1 MESKEFDDIIKS
13 KLNNIA
19 EAPDARAWDLFTL
32 AALKKGEDEIF
43 DDKTADVLVKN
54 ALGNFKID
62 YDANTWETLVNKM
75 DQKVEDPVLLQRKFD
90 SEISNSL
97 KSVTRKYD
105 SGSWPKLAARIE
117 QEEKYLRHYYRAK
130 FVEAC
135 VFIFLI
141 LSLVRLGETGKL
153 KLPLV
158 EKENNVQIALDPNK
172 NINTSIS
179 SKEENIIGS
188 DILSDSK
195 TSESKISLSKIVAK
209 VSENLNENSKYI
221 FEKLTSGFPI
231 ENSLIDKP
239 DGLIE
244 LKNNSVLPSPT
255 ISGLENNINLLEDEI
270 TDTRNLDHAIA
281 SVNIAQVKLLN
292 SPNKLHEVSL
302 DMNEVYVPKR
312 DLNIKKLKKAV
323 AVGEWKLGA
332 YTHFD
337 YNEIYF
343 PESKIGGVLG
353 KLNTLPAYTAKST
366 GYGSGFKALYLKNRI
381 GLEFGAGYSNKSY
394 SPNREYNGSK
404 EFRAYFKNI
413 EYDIVEIPMAVR
425 YLSKVNTRMRT
436 FAQAGLNT
444 NFIAKSFYDI
454 ATKEQATRSITTPS
468 ARAAEERYFTSTVK
482 REFIKLDNSKV
493 MVYAQGSV
501 GLEWRLNSR
510 VDLSSQLIYSQRIL
524 NKKFGDNFDQFKSL
538 SLEVGLKTRL

>member
-19 EAPDARAWDLFTL
+19 EVPDARAWDLFTL
-32 AALKKGEDEIF
+32 AALQKGEEEIF
-43 DDKTADVLVKN
+43 DDKSTDLLVKD
-54 ALGNFKID
+54 ALNNFKID
-62 YDANTWETLVNKM
+62 YDANTWDTLVDKM
-75 DQKVEDPVLLQRKFD
+75 DKKEEDPILLQRKFD
-90 SEISNSL
+90 REISNSL

-105 SGSWPKLAARIE
+105 NGSWPKLAARIE
-117 QEEKYLRHYYRAK
+117 QEEKYLSHYYRAK
-130 FVEAC
+130 FIEAC

-153 KLPLV
+153 KLPLD
-158 EKENNVQIALDPNK
+158 EKENIAENILEQNLEILPSISPALIEKNNIAQLQSPSKNAKKKSRLSNIIAEAGENFSENTKYLHQLLVTGLQNNPDSDTNELIEPNK
-172 NINTSIS
+172 KADPINQAISIL
-179 SKEENIIGS
+179 EN
-188 DILSDSK
+188 DILPLK
-195 TSESKISLSKIVAK
+195 KESS
-209 VSENLNENSKYI
+209 
-221 FEKLTSGFPI
+221 
-231 ENSLIDKP
+231 
-239 DGLIE
+239 
-244 LKNNSVLPSPT
+244 
-255 ISGLENNINLLEDEI
+255 NIL
-270 TDTRNLDHAIA
+270 NLDQAIA
-281 SVNIAQVKLLN
+281 SVSQAYTRSLLMQ
-292 SPNKLHEVSL
+292 NKPAEVSN
-302 DMNEVYVPKR
+302 DMSEVYVPNR
-312 DLNIKKLKKAV
+312 SFNIRKLKKAV
-323 AVGEWKLGA
+323 VVGEWKLGA

-366 GYGSGFKALYLKNRI
+366 GYGSGFKALYSKNRL
-381 GLEFGAGYSNKSY
+381 GFEFGAGYSNKSY

-413 EYDIVEIPMAVR
+413 EYDIVELPIAVR
-425 YLSKVNTRMRT
+425 YLSKANTRMRT
-436 FAQAGLNT
+436 FAQVGLNT

-454 ATKEQATRSITTPS
+454 ATKEQSTRSITSPS

-501 GLEWRLNSR
+501 GLEWRLNNR

>member
-19 EAPDARAWDLFTL
+19 AVPDARAWDLFTM
-32 AALKKGEDEIF
+32 AALNKGEDEIF
-43 DDKTADVLVKN
+43 DDKTADVLVKS
-54 ALGNFKID
+54 ALDNFKID

-75 DQKVEDPVLLQRKFD
+75 DQPVEDPVLLQRKFD
-90 SEISNSL
+90 KEISNSL

-117 QEEKYLRHYYRAK
+117 HEEKYLRHYYRAK

-153 KLPLV
+153 KLPLAEKSNTADITLDYKEV
-158 EKENNVQIALDPNK
+158 SSSETDSKQGKNKAAVLPSETNTKEN
-172 NINTSIS
+172 
-179 SKEENIIGS
+179 
-188 DILSDSK
+188 
-195 TSESKISLSKIVAK
+195 KISLLKIVSTVGK
-209 VSENLNENSKYI
+209 NLSENTKYI
-221 FEKLTSGFPI
+221 HKILTSPSETDNHLPSNIG
-231 ENSLIDKP
+231 D
-239 DGLIE
+239 LIE
-244 LKNNSVLPSPT
+244 INKNSVQPSPS
-255 ISGLENNINLLEDEI
+255 ISILENTINPIMDESAVV
-270 TDTRNLDHAIA
+270 RSLDNAIA
-281 SVNIAQVKLLN
+281 SVSLAHTN
-292 SPNKLHEVSL
+292 SLTLQNKLANVNTEI
-302 DMNEVYVPKR
+302 NELYVPKR
-312 DLNIKKLKKAV
+312 HLNIKKLKKTV
-323 AVGEWKLGA
+323 AIGEWKLGA

-343 PESKIGGVLG
+343 PESKIGGALG

-366 GYGSGFKALYLKNRI
+366 GYGSGFKALYSKNRL

-425 YLSKVNTRMRT
+425 FLSKANTRMRT

-454 ATKEQATRSITTPS
+454 ATKEQSTRSITTPS
-468 ARAAEERYFTSTVK
+468 ARVAEETYFSNTVK
-482 REFIKLDNSKV
+482 REFTKLDNSKV
-493 MVYAQGSV
+493 MVYAQGAV

-538 SLEVGLKTRL
+538 SLEIGLKTRL

>member
-19 EAPDARAWDLFTL
+19 EVPDARAWDLFTL
-32 AALKKGEDEIF
+32 AALQKGEEEIF
-43 DDKTADVLVKN
+43 DDKSTDVLVKD
-54 ALGNFKID
+54 ALNNFKID
-62 YDANTWETLVNKM
+62 YDANTWDTLVDKM
-75 DQKVEDPVLLQRKFD
+75 DKKEEDPILLQRKFD
-90 SEISNSL
+90 REISNSL

-105 SGSWPKLAARIE
+105 NGSWPKLAARIE
-117 QEEKYLRHYYRAK
+117 QEEKYLSHYYRAK
-130 FVEAC
+130 FIEAC

-153 KLPLV
+153 KLPLD
-158 EKENNVQIALDPNK
+158 EKENIAENILEQNLEILPSISPALIEKNNIAQLQSPSKNAKKKSRLSNIIAEAGENFSENTKYLHQLLVTGLQNNPDSDTNELIEPNK
-172 NINTSIS
+172 KADPINQAISIL
-179 SKEENIIGS
+179 EN
-188 DILSDSK
+188 DILPLK
-195 TSESKISLSKIVAK
+195 KESS
-209 VSENLNENSKYI
+209 
-221 FEKLTSGFPI
+221 
-231 ENSLIDKP
+231 NSL
-239 DGLIE
+239 
-244 LKNNSVLPSPT
+244 
-255 ISGLENNINLLEDEI
+255 
-270 TDTRNLDHAIA
+270 NLDQAIA
-281 SVNIAQVKLLN
+281 SVSQAHTRSLLMQ
-292 SPNKLHEVSL
+292 NKPAEVSN
-302 DMNEVYVPKR
+302 DMSEVYVPNR
-312 DLNIKKLKKAV
+312 SFNIRKLKKAV
-323 AVGEWKLGA
+323 VVGEWKLGA

-366 GYGSGFKALYLKNRI
+366 GYGSGFKALYSKNRL
-381 GLEFGAGYSNKSY
+381 GFEFGAGYSNKSY

-413 EYDIVEIPMAVR
+413 EYDIVELPIAVR
-425 YLSKVNTRMRT
+425 YLSKANTRMRT
-436 FAQAGLNT
+436 FAQVGLNT

-454 ATKEQATRSITTPS
+454 ATKEQSTRSITSPS

-501 GLEWRLNSR
+501 GLEWRLNNR

>member
-13 KLNNIA
+13 KLNNLA
-19 EAPDARAWDLFTL
+19 EVPDARAWDLFTL
-32 AALKKGEDEIF
+32 AALQKGEDEIF
-43 DDKTADVLVKN
+43 DDKSTDVLVKD
-54 ALGNFKID
+54 ALSNFKID
-62 YDANTWETLVNKM
+62 YDANTWDTLVDKM
-75 DQKVEDPVLLQRKFD
+75 DKKEEDPVLLQRKFD
-90 SEISNSL
+90 REISNSL

-105 SGSWPKLAARIE
+105 NGSWPKLAARIE

-130 FVEAC
+130 FIEAC

-153 KLPLV
+153 KLPLD
-158 EKENNVQIALDPNK
+158 EKENISETIPDQNVEIKASLSPASVENTDIDQIQSPLKYPKGKSRLSNIIAEVGKNLSENTKYLHQILVTGLQNNADSETNEVIESNKKSDPNSQA
-172 NINTSIS
+172 ISI
-179 SKEENIIGS
+179 
-188 DILSDSK
+188 
-195 TSESKISLSKIVAK
+195 
-209 VSENLNENSKYI
+209 
-221 FEKLTSGFPI
+221 
-231 ENSLIDKP
+231 
-239 DGLIE
+239 
-244 LKNNSVLPSPT
+244 
-255 ISGLENNINLLEDEI
+255 LENNIQPLMNESSNNQ
-270 TDTRNLDHAIA
+270 NLDQAIA
-281 SVNIAQVKLLN
+281 SVSQAHAKSLLMQ
-292 SPNKLHEVSL
+292 NKLAEVNNV
-302 DMNEVYVPKR
+302 MNEVNVPKR
-312 DLNIKKLKKAV
+312 HFNIRKLKKAV
-323 AVGEWKLGA
+323 VVGEWKLGA

-366 GYGSGFKALYLKNRI
+366 GYGSGFKALYSKNRL
-381 GLEFGAGYSNKSY
+381 GFEFGAGYSNKSY

-404 EFRAYFKNI
+404 EFRAFFKNI
-413 EYDIVEIPMAVR
+413 EYDIVEIPIAAR
-425 YLSKVNTRMRT
+425 YLSKANTRMRT
-436 FAQAGLNT
+436 FAQVGLNT

-501 GLEWRLNSR
+501 GLEWRLNNR

-538 SLEVGLKTRL
+538 SLEIGLKTRL

>member
-19 EAPDARAWDLFTL
+19 EVPDARAWDLFTL
-32 AALKKGEDEIF
+32 AALQKGEEEIF
-43 DDKTADVLVKN
+43 DDKSTDVLVKD
-54 ALGNFKID
+54 ALNNFKID
-62 YDANTWETLVNKM
+62 YDANTWDTLVDKM
-75 DQKVEDPVLLQRKFD
+75 DKKEEDPILLQRKFD
-90 SEISNSL
+90 REISNSL

-105 SGSWPKLAARIE
+105 NGSWPKLAARIE
-117 QEEKYLRHYYRAK
+117 QEEKYLSHYYRAK
-130 FVEAC
+130 FIEAC

-153 KLPLV
+153 KLPLD
-158 EKENNVQIALDPNK
+158 EKENIAENILEQNLEILPSISPALIEKNNIAQLQSPSKNAKKKSRLSNIIAEAGENFSENTKYLHQLLVTGLQNNPDSDPNELIEPNK
-172 NINTSIS
+172 KADPINQAISIL
-179 SKEENIIGS
+179 EN
-188 DILSDSK
+188 DILPLK
-195 TSESKISLSKIVAK
+195 KESS
-209 VSENLNENSKYI
+209 
-221 FEKLTSGFPI
+221 
-231 ENSLIDKP
+231 NSL
-239 DGLIE
+239 
-244 LKNNSVLPSPT
+244 
-255 ISGLENNINLLEDEI
+255 
-270 TDTRNLDHAIA
+270 NLDQAIA
-281 SVNIAQVKLLN
+281 SVSQAHTRSLLMQ
-292 SPNKLHEVSL
+292 NKPAEVSN
-302 DMNEVYVPKR
+302 DMSEVYVPNR
-312 DLNIKKLKKAV
+312 SFNIRKLKKAV
-323 AVGEWKLGA
+323 VVGEWKLGA

-366 GYGSGFKALYLKNRI
+366 GYGSGFKALYSKNRL
-381 GLEFGAGYSNKSY
+381 GFEFGAGYSNKSY

-413 EYDIVEIPMAVR
+413 EYDIVELPIAVR
-425 YLSKVNTRMRT
+425 YLSKANTRMRT
-436 FAQAGLNT
+436 FAQVGLNT

-454 ATKEQATRSITTPS
+454 ATKEQSTRSITSPS

-501 GLEWRLNSR
+501 GLEWRLNNR

>member
-19 EAPDARAWDLFTL
+19 EVPDARAWDLFTL
-32 AALKKGEDEIF
+32 AALQKGEEEIF
-43 DDKTADVLVKN
+43 DDKSTDLLVKD
-54 ALGNFKID
+54 ALNNFKID
-62 YDANTWETLVNKM
+62 YDANTWDTLVDKM
-75 DQKVEDPVLLQRKFD
+75 DKKEEDPILLQRKFD
-90 SEISNSL
+90 REISNSL

-105 SGSWPKLAARIE
+105 NGSWPKLAARIE
-117 QEEKYLRHYYRAK
+117 QEEKYLSHYYRAK
-130 FVEAC
+130 FIEAC

-153 KLPLV
+153 KLPLD
-158 EKENNVQIALDPNK
+158 EKENIAE
-172 NINTSIS
+172 NILEQNLEILPSIS
-179 SKEENIIGS
+179 PALIEKNNIAQLQSPSKNAKKKSRLSNIIAEAGENFS
-188 DILSDSK
+188 ENTKYLHQLLVAGLQNNPDSDTNELIESNKKADPINQAISILENDILPLK
-195 TSESKISLSKIVAK
+195 KESS
-209 VSENLNENSKYI
+209 
-221 FEKLTSGFPI
+221 
-231 ENSLIDKP
+231 
-239 DGLIE
+239 
-244 LKNNSVLPSPT
+244 
-255 ISGLENNINLLEDEI
+255 NIL
-270 TDTRNLDHAIA
+270 NLDQAIA
-281 SVNIAQVKLLN
+281 SVSQAYTRSLLMQ
-292 SPNKLHEVSL
+292 NKPAEVSN
-302 DMNEVYVPKR
+302 DMSEVYVPNR
-312 DLNIKKLKKAV
+312 SFNIRKLKKAV
-323 AVGEWKLGA
+323 VVGEWKLGA

-366 GYGSGFKALYLKNRI
+366 GYGSGFKALYSKNRL
-381 GLEFGAGYSNKSY
+381 GFEFGAGYSNKSY

-413 EYDIVEIPMAVR
+413 EYDIVELPIAVR
-425 YLSKVNTRMRT
+425 YLSKANTRMRT
-436 FAQAGLNT
+436 FAQVGLNT

-454 ATKEQATRSITTPS
+454 ATKEQSTRSITSPS

-501 GLEWRLNSR
+501 GLEWRLNNR

>member
-19 EAPDARAWDLFTL
+19 EVPDARAWDLFTL
-32 AALKKGEDEIF
+32 AALQKGEEEIF
-43 DDKTADVLVKN
+43 DDKSTDVLVKD
-54 ALGNFKID
+54 ALNNFKID
-62 YDANTWETLVNKM
+62 YDANTWDTLVDKM
-75 DQKVEDPVLLQRKFD
+75 DKKEEDPILLQRKFD
-90 SEISNSL
+90 REISNSL

-105 SGSWPKLAARIE
+105 NGSWPKLAARIE
-117 QEEKYLRHYYRAK
+117 QEEKYLSHYYRAK
-130 FVEAC
+130 FIEAC

-153 KLPLV
+153 KLPLD
-158 EKENNVQIALDPNK
+158 EKENIAE
-172 NINTSIS
+172 NILEQNLEILPSIS
-179 SKEENIIGS
+179 PALIEKNNIAQLQSPSKNAKKKSRLSNIIAEAGENFS
-188 DILSDSK
+188 ENTKYLHQLLVTGLQNNPDSDTNELIESNKKADPINQAISILENDILPLK
-195 TSESKISLSKIVAK
+195 KESS
-209 VSENLNENSKYI
+209 
-221 FEKLTSGFPI
+221 
-231 ENSLIDKP
+231 
-239 DGLIE
+239 
-244 LKNNSVLPSPT
+244 
-255 ISGLENNINLLEDEI
+255 NIL
-270 TDTRNLDHAIA
+270 NLDQAIA
-281 SVNIAQVKLLN
+281 SVSQAYTRSLLMQ
-292 SPNKLHEVSL
+292 NKPAEVSN
-302 DMNEVYVPKR
+302 DMSEVYVPNR
-312 DLNIKKLKKAV
+312 SFNIRKLKKAV
-323 AVGEWKLGA
+323 VVGEWKLGA

-366 GYGSGFKALYLKNRI
+366 GYGSGFKALYSKNRL
-381 GLEFGAGYSNKSY
+381 GFEFGAGYSNKSY

-413 EYDIVEIPMAVR
+413 EYDIVELPIAVR
-425 YLSKVNTRMRT
+425 YLSKANTRMRT
-436 FAQAGLNT
+436 FAQVGLNT

-454 ATKEQATRSITTPS
+454 ATKEQSTRSITSPS

-501 GLEWRLNSR
+501 GLEWRLNNR

>member
-19 EAPDARAWDLFTL
+19 EVPDARAWDLFTL
-32 AALKKGEDEIF
+32 AALQKGEEEIF
-43 DDKTADVLVKN
+43 DDKSTDLLVKD
-54 ALGNFKID
+54 ALNNFKID
-62 YDANTWETLVNKM
+62 YDANTWDTLVDKM
-75 DQKVEDPVLLQRKFD
+75 DKKEEDPILLQRKFD
-90 SEISNSL
+90 REISNSL

-105 SGSWPKLAARIE
+105 NGSWPKLAARIE
-117 QEEKYLRHYYRAK
+117 QEEKYLSHYYRAK
-130 FVEAC
+130 FIEAC

-153 KLPLV
+153 KLPLD
-158 EKENNVQIALDPNK
+158 EKENVAENILEQNLEIQPSISPALIGKTNIAQLQSPSKNAKKKSRLSNIIAEAGENFSENTKYLHQLLVTGLQNNPDSDPNELIEPNK
-172 NINTSIS
+172 KADPINQAISIL
-179 SKEENIIGS
+179 EN
-188 DILSDSK
+188 DILPLK
-195 TSESKISLSKIVAK
+195 KESS
-209 VSENLNENSKYI
+209 
-221 FEKLTSGFPI
+221 
-231 ENSLIDKP
+231 
-239 DGLIE
+239 
-244 LKNNSVLPSPT
+244 
-255 ISGLENNINLLEDEI
+255 NIL
-270 TDTRNLDHAIA
+270 NLDQAIA
-281 SVNIAQVKLLN
+281 SVSQAYTRSLLMQ
-292 SPNKLHEVSL
+292 NKPAEVSN
-302 DMNEVYVPKR
+302 DMSEVYVPNR
-312 DLNIKKLKKAV
+312 SFNIRKLKKAV
-323 AVGEWKLGA
+323 VVGEWKLGA

-366 GYGSGFKALYLKNRI
+366 GYGSGFKALYSKNRL
-381 GLEFGAGYSNKSY
+381 GFEFGAGYSNKSY

-413 EYDIVEIPMAVR
+413 EYDIVELPIAVR
-425 YLSKVNTRMRT
+425 YLSKANTRMRT
-436 FAQAGLNT
+436 FAQVGLNT

-454 ATKEQATRSITTPS
+454 ATKEQSTRSITSPS

-501 GLEWRLNSR
+501 GLEWRLNNR

>member
-19 EAPDARAWDLFTL
+19 EVPDARAWDLFTL
-32 AALKKGEDEIF
+32 AALQKGEEEIF
-43 DDKTADVLVKN
+43 DDKSTDVLVKD
-54 ALGNFKID
+54 ALNNFKID
-62 YDANTWETLVNKM
+62 YDANTWDTLVDKM
-75 DQKVEDPVLLQRKFD
+75 DKKEEDPILLQRKFD
-90 SEISNSL
+90 REISNSL

-105 SGSWPKLAARIE
+105 NGSWPKLAARIE
-117 QEEKYLRHYYRAK
+117 QEEKYLSHYYRAK
-130 FVEAC
+130 FIEAC

-153 KLPLV
+153 KLPLD
-158 EKENNVQIALDPNK
+158 EKENIAE
-172 NINTSIS
+172 NILEQNLEILPSIS
-179 SKEENIIGS
+179 PALIEKNNIAQLQSPSKNAKKKSRLSNIIAEAGENFS
-188 DILSDSK
+188 ENTKYLHQLLVTGLQNNPDSDTNELIESNKKADPINQAISILENDILPLK
-195 TSESKISLSKIVAK
+195 KESS
-209 VSENLNENSKYI
+209 
-221 FEKLTSGFPI
+221 
-231 ENSLIDKP
+231 
-239 DGLIE
+239 
-244 LKNNSVLPSPT
+244 
-255 ISGLENNINLLEDEI
+255 NIL
-270 TDTRNLDHAIA
+270 NLDQAIA
-281 SVNIAQVKLLN
+281 SVSQAYTRSLLMQ
-292 SPNKLHEVSL
+292 NKPAEVSN
-302 DMNEVYVPKR
+302 DMSEVHVPNR
-312 DLNIKKLKKAV
+312 SFNIRKLKKAV
-323 AVGEWKLGA
+323 VVGEWKLGA

-366 GYGSGFKALYLKNRI
+366 GYGSGFKALYSKNRL
-381 GLEFGAGYSNKSY
+381 GFEFGAGYSNKSY

-413 EYDIVEIPMAVR
+413 EYDIVELPIAVR
-425 YLSKVNTRMRT
+425 YLSKANTRMRT
-436 FAQAGLNT
+436 FAQVGLNT

-454 ATKEQATRSITTPS
+454 ATKEQSTRSITSPS

-501 GLEWRLNSR
+501 GLEWRLNNR

>member
-19 EAPDARAWDLFTL
+19 EVPDARAWDLFTL
-32 AALKKGEDEIF
+32 AALQKGEEEIF
-43 DDKTADVLVKN
+43 DDKSTDLLVKD
-54 ALGNFKID
+54 ALNNFKID
-62 YDANTWETLVNKM
+62 YDANTWDTLVDKM
-75 DQKVEDPVLLQRKFD
+75 DKKEEDPILLQRKFD
-90 SEISNSL
+90 REISNSL

-105 SGSWPKLAARIE
+105 NGSWPKLAARIE
-117 QEEKYLRHYYRAK
+117 QEEKYLSHYYRAK
-130 FVEAC
+130 FIEAC

-153 KLPLV
+153 KLPLD
-158 EKENNVQIALDPNK
+158 EKENIAENILEQNLEILPSISPALIEKNNIAQLQSPSKNAKKKSRLSNIIAEAGENFSENTKYLHQLLVTGLQNNPDSDPNELIEPNK
-172 NINTSIS
+172 KADPINQAISIL
-179 SKEENIIGS
+179 EN
-188 DILSDSK
+188 DILPLK
-195 TSESKISLSKIVAK
+195 KESS
-209 VSENLNENSKYI
+209 
-221 FEKLTSGFPI
+221 
-231 ENSLIDKP
+231 
-239 DGLIE
+239 
-244 LKNNSVLPSPT
+244 
-255 ISGLENNINLLEDEI
+255 NIL
-270 TDTRNLDHAIA
+270 NLDQAIA
-281 SVNIAQVKLLN
+281 SVSQAYTRSLLMQ
-292 SPNKLHEVSL
+292 NKPAEVSN
-302 DMNEVYVPKR
+302 DMSEVYVPNR
-312 DLNIKKLKKAV
+312 SFNIRKLKKAV
-323 AVGEWKLGA
+323 VVGEWKLGA

-366 GYGSGFKALYLKNRI
+366 GYGSGFKALYSKNRL
-381 GLEFGAGYSNKSY
+381 GFEFGAGYSNKSY

-413 EYDIVEIPMAVR
+413 EYDIVELPIAVR
-425 YLSKVNTRMRT
+425 YLSKANTRMRT
-436 FAQAGLNT
+436 FAQVGLNT

-454 ATKEQATRSITTPS
+454 ATKEQSTRSITSPS

-501 GLEWRLNSR
+501 GLEWRLNNR

>member
-19 EAPDARAWDLFTL
+19 EVPDARAWDLFTL
-32 AALKKGEDEIF
+32 AALQKGEEEIF
-43 DDKTADVLVKN
+43 DDKSTDVLVKD
-54 ALGNFKID
+54 ALNNFKID
-62 YDANTWETLVNKM
+62 YDANTWDTLVDKM
-75 DQKVEDPVLLQRKFD
+75 DKKEEDPILLQRKFD
-90 SEISNSL
+90 REISNSL

-105 SGSWPKLAARIE
+105 NGSWPKLAARIE
-117 QEEKYLRHYYRAK
+117 QEEKYLSHYYRAK
-130 FVEAC
+130 FIEAC

-153 KLPLV
+153 KLPLD
-158 EKENNVQIALDPNK
+158 EKENIAENILEQNLEIQPSISHALIGKTNIAQLQSPSKNAKKKSRLSNIIAEAGENFSENTKYLHQLLVTGLQNNPDSDPNELIEPNK
-172 NINTSIS
+172 KADPINQAISIL
-179 SKEENIIGS
+179 EN
-188 DILSDSK
+188 DILPLK
-195 TSESKISLSKIVAK
+195 KESS
-209 VSENLNENSKYI
+209 
-221 FEKLTSGFPI
+221 
-231 ENSLIDKP
+231 
-239 DGLIE
+239 
-244 LKNNSVLPSPT
+244 
-255 ISGLENNINLLEDEI
+255 NIL
-270 TDTRNLDHAIA
+270 NLDQAIA
-281 SVNIAQVKLLN
+281 SVSQAYTRSLLMQ
-292 SPNKLHEVSL
+292 NKPAEVSN
-302 DMNEVYVPKR
+302 DMSEVYVPNR
-312 DLNIKKLKKAV
+312 SFNIRKLKKAV
-323 AVGEWKLGA
+323 VVGEWKLGA

-366 GYGSGFKALYLKNRI
+366 GYGSGFKALYSKNRL
-381 GLEFGAGYSNKSY
+381 GFEFGAGYSNKSY

-413 EYDIVEIPMAVR
+413 EYDIVELPIAVR
-425 YLSKVNTRMRT
+425 YLSKANTRMRT
-436 FAQAGLNT
+436 FAQVGLNT

-454 ATKEQATRSITTPS
+454 ATKEQSTRSITSPS

-501 GLEWRLNSR
+501 GLEWRLNNR